1 MADNKFP
8 IKIVFPAEEFKAAVE
23 KLETAFAANP
33 VSEAVAKSLDEIR
46 VEIAPDADKPTTASA
61 KPGQTDLPSVQ
72 IQIDPNGVSAVFPGA
87 AIQLSSITS
96 LVGSTTQS
104 TRNEILYLAL
114 ADAYRIL
121 INEYSYEEVVIRLDS
136 LFGNGGINFLSSN
149 LKDVVRKSIAEI
161 IKDVSE
167 YGPEDIPQPDYYKLV
182 EADFEKVPENVV
194 TVPPQLYKQHYRRY
208 IDDPFPGYEEWNS
221 EKEVVY
227 IKRVV
232 GDFYYENMQ
241 DDILGTSSL
250 EIAAFLRPYIIT
262 PESALTVKE
271 FDDMLLQQEK
281 NIKKNGMDK
290 SLGAGAGSGGGTD
303 ALSQLLGPLSV
314 AINLQVDVQLPDSV
328 LNAPAIKKSI
338 EAFSESMAMV
348 KRINQMIDQA
358 LQIPNILNDLANI
371 GLSQLTNALNLNNI
385 LGSLNIP
392 GLNIDLNG
400 LNFNFE
406 GINVSVNT
414 PILTDA
420 ISKLQNTSFDLRNSL
435 NDVQNDLNQFRNPIL
450 QAANRLE
457 AIAATQRLSIAIG

>member
-33 VSEAVAKSLDEIR
+33 VSEAEAKSLDELRI
-46 VEIAPDADKPTTASA
+46 ELAPDADKPTTASA

-72 IQIDPNGVSAVFPGA
+72 IQIDPSGVSAVFPGA

-136 LFGNGGINFLSSN
+136 LFGNGGINLLSSN

-182 EADFEKVPENVV
+182 EADFEEIPENVV
-194 TVPPQLYKQHYRRY
+194 TVPPQFYKQQYRRY

-221 EKEVVY
+221 DEEEVVY
-227 IKRVV
+227 IERVV

-241 DDILGTSSL
+241 EDILGTSSL

-262 PESALTVKE
+262 PELALTIKE
-271 FDDMLLQQEK
+271 FDDMLIQQEK

-290 SLGAGAGSGGGTD
+290 SLGAGAGSGGAS

-328 LNAPAIKKSI
+328 LNAPAIKQSMD
-338 EAFSESMAMV
+338 AFSESMAMV

-392 GLNIDLNG
+392 GLNVDLNG

-406 GINVSVNT
+406 GINVSINT
-414 PILTDA
+414 PVLTDA
-420 ISKLQNTSFDLRNSL
+420 ISKLQNASFELRNSL
-435 NDVQNDLNQFRNPIL
+435 SDVQNDLNQFRNPIL